1 MDGIGSY
8 AQPVDNL
15 IDCGCERWWQ
25 FKQSRGDGMNM
36 SDGDFRSK
44 GRTSKDEL
52 LRRLEEVMLDGD
64 GNHNDATPG
73 LSEAERLARDAVPP
87 KRRVDGEMV
96 GTPRQKPMT
105 SAMMEFAKRLIEGK
119 TQLEAYQ
126 SAYPNAKANE
136 RTLKTAAWKLTQDPR
151 IQRMLQEHWGQTVEA
166 LTDDA
171 VAVKRYVIKSLLD
184 LSKDAKQEGSKLKAL
199 ELMGKS
205 VGMFKPAQA
214 EEEESLTAEQLK
226 QELAKHLKLVGN
238 VRRITKAQIIDVPSS
253 TVIGASVQAE
263 PSVRET

>member
-1 MDGIGSY
+1 MGMDGN
-8 AQPVDNL
+8 QV
-15 IDCGCERWWQ
+15 
-25 FKQSRGDGMNM
+25 RGN
-36 SDGDFRSK
+36 
-44 GRTSKDEL
+44 GRTNKDDL
-52 LRRLEEVMLDGD
+52 LRRLEELTDGTGLNGD
-64 GNHNDATPG
+64 GEAPE
-73 LSEAERLARDAVPP
+73 LSEAERLARDAVAP
-87 KRRVDGEMV
+87 KRRTDGELP

-105 SAMMEFAKRLIEGK
+105 ASMMEFAKGLIEGK
-119 TQLEAYQ
+119 TQLEAYKE
-126 SAYPNAKANE
+126 AYPNAKAND
-136 RTLKTAAWKLTQDPR
+136 RVLKTNAWKLAQDVR

-184 LSKDAKQEGSKLKAL
+184 LSKEAKQEGSKLKAL

-214 EEEESLTAEQLK
+214 EEEDNLTADQLK